1 MFIFTKSIFYI
12 LKYFYLLT
20 IAILFFSCDDK
31 PAKNK
36 QEDSKKPLL
45 SVVHE
50 YSDTQ
55 KIKPSYRSEVEE
67 WKELRVIDKFLE
79 RFKKASPHEILSNAI
94 ELKGLVK
101 NLKDSIK
108 PTLFNKDPS
117 FDARINIF
125 YNETLRL
132 ADMTSIPAIKAEEVN
147 VQTEKTI
154 AAFSAVNAKINTI
167 LAKKRFEE
175 AIDVDGIFVGLDST
189 KMDSVSRKSVN
200 INLREQHEQNK
211 IRQSSE
217 KLKTPKIDKNSKFK
231 RQ

>member
-1 MFIFTKSIFYI
+1 M
-12 LKYFYLLT
+12 KYFYLLT

-55 KIKPSYRSEVEE
+55 KIKPAYRSEIEE

-108 PTLFNKDPS
+108 PTLFNKNPS
-117 FDARINIF
+117 FDARVNIF

-217 KLKTPKIDKNSKFK
+217 KQKTPKIDKNSKFK

>member
-1 MFIFTKSIFYI
+1 
-12 LKYFYLLT
+12 
-20 IAILFFSCDDK
+20 
-31 PAKNK
+31 
-36 QEDSKKPLL
+36 
-45 SVVHE
+45 
-50 YSDTQ
+50 
-55 KIKPSYRSEVEE
+55 
-67 WKELRVIDKFLE
+67 
-79 RFKKASPHEILSNAI
+79 
-94 ELKGLVK
+94 
-101 NLKDSIK
+101 
-108 PTLFNKDPS
+108 
-117 FDARINIF
+117 
-125 YNETLRL
+125 
-132 ADMTSIPAIKAEEVN
+132 MTSIPAIKAEEVN

>member
-1 MFIFTKSIFYI
+1 M
-12 LKYFYLLT
+12 KYFYLLT